1 VFVGEKERGCGG
13 VEERV
18 QLGMVCTSWVNIE
31 MMLRGCGDWEVGVCR
46 E

>member
-31 MMLRGCGDWEVGVCR
+31 MMLERVWRLGGWCV
-46 E
+46 